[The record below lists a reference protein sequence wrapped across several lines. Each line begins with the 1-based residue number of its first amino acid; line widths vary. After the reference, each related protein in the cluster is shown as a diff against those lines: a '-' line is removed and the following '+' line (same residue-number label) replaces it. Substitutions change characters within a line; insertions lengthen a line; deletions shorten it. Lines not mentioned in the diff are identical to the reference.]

1 MVANPTKVSIPD
13 RLTAIDDA
21 VVSMERTGV
30 FVDVGFCNDKA
41 ALAAQHEAE
50 AWERLKPW
58 VNAAGGD
65 IQDIFGTPL
74 LYRDD
79 DDDEVRGGESP
90 VKLQDF
96 LHNPSG
102 GVGIEPSPF
111 WRLGRC
117 KPGEVKTDAKALEYL
132 AGKHAD
138 HRPALLNVLAL
149 RRARGCLKYLRKL
162 PLFVVPSTGRVHAV
176 FGPASDGDDRVG
188 ALTGRLAIKKPELMQ
203 IPRNPKK
210 DIYGLRNAFT
220 AQGKGRVVLA
230 VDYSA
235 LEVVLLAHFCAALFG
250 DLDLAAAVARGA
262 VDIHSVH
269 TIRVYRDILAAPE
282 LLGVQPEEVKK
293 HADPVV
299 NWYRELIKAIWYGL
313 QYGKGAWGFGSTLFN
328 QDGSALGDEA
338 AQKMIDALL
347 DARPGVRLWQ
357 DWVWQFIQ
365 EHHGIPSL
373 GGRWCDLTDLM
384 RGDEWRQKRAH
395 RRALN
400 FPEQAGA
407 ADLVGWAMHLVN
419 TDEVLRQLG
428 FSLILQIHDE
438 LVLEGPEC
446 NAEEAL
452 MRTQYLMENAWPLL
466 CDLQA
471 TGHYANT
478 WGGCKG

>member
-1 MVANPTKVSIPD
+1 MQVGDPRSVPIPD

-21 VVSMERTGV
+21 VVSMERAGV
-30 FVDVGFCNDKA
+30 YVDVDFCKRTEQKA
-41 ALAAQHEAE
+41 AEDEART
-50 AWERLKPW
+50 WEEIKPW
-58 VNAAGGD
+58 VTGLGGNME
-65 IQDIFGTPL
+65 DIFGTPL
-74 LYRDD
+74 LYRGELDD
-79 DDDEVRGGESP
+79 VRGGESG
-90 VKLQDF
+90 VELKDF
-96 LHNPSG
+96 LHNPAG
-102 GVGIEPSPF
+102 PVAIEPSPF
-111 WRLGRC
+111 WRLGRT
-117 KPGEVKTDAKALEYL
+117 KPGEIKTDAKAVEYL
-132 AGKHAD
+132 AGQHPD
-138 HRPALLNVLAL
+138 HRAALLKVLAL

-162 PLFVVPSTGRVHAV
+162 PLFVVPATGRVHAV

-203 IPRNPKK
+203 IPRNPSK

-220 AQGKGRVVLA
+220 AQGSGRVILA

-235 LEVVLLAHFCAALFG
+235 LEVVLLAHFCLALFG
-250 DLDLAAAVARGA
+250 DDDLAKSVARGA

-269 TIRVYRDILAAPE
+269 TVRVFRDTLGEEKLFGVEPE
-282 LLGVQPEEVKK
+282 QIKK

-299 NWYRELIKAIWYGL
+299 NWFRELIKAVWYGL

-328 QDGSALGDEA
+328 TDGSPLGDEA

-357 DWVWQFIQ
+357 AWVWDYIV

-373 GGRWCDLTDLM
+373 GGRWCDLSDLM

-407 ADLVGWAMHLVN
+407 ADLVGWAMHLVA
-419 TDEVLRQLG
+419 TDPILARLG
-428 FSLILQIHDE
+428 FSLVLQIHDE

-446 NAEEAL
+446 NAAEANA
-452 MRTQYLMENAWPLL
+452 RTEYLMEHAWPLL

-471 TGHYANT
+471 HGKYGFT
-478 WGGCKG
+478 WGSCK